1 VADANTRTAA
11 WLLAIIAFLIVY
23 GSLYPFRFAA
33 VDGQE
38 SLELLRR
45 LPFGITTRSDI
56 AANVLL
62 YLPLGASLAWLL
74 ATRLGGLLA
83 VVVAALIG
91 ALLSFAIECAQLYET
106 RRVASLADVASNTIG
121 STAGAFIALAIASTN
136 RRLRASALAS
146 ILRHPVAAALLLSW
160 IGYRL
165 APFALA
171 FDPTQWAGAFA
182 PLAGGG
188 WLTAG
193 AILPHT
199 LAWLVLVMACER
211 LAAGRARATAAI
223 AMGVV
228 LTGRVLFV
236 SLTLEP
242 AEIAGMML
250 ALALAGLL
258 LRLPAERAASLLAA
272 ALIVLIA
279 IQGLSPFDFQL
290 AQDRFALVPFGES
303 LTRYRATNLS
313 DMFLRCFQYGALV
326 WLLARSGLA
335 LLPAT
340 ALGAGVIFSIELLQT
355 WLPGHT
361 ADVTDPL
368 LAVAA
373 GGLIAVFERDA
384 GTR

>member
-1 VADANTRTAA
+1 MADANTRTAA
-11 WLLAIIAFLIVY
+11 WLLAIMAFLIVY

-33 VDGQE
+33 LDGTE
-38 SLELLRR
+38 PLELLRR
-45 LPFGITTRSDI
+45 LPFARTTRSDL

-62 YLPLGASLAWLL
+62 YLPFGASLAWLL

-83 VVVAALIG
+83 VVAATLIG
-91 ALLSFAIECAQLYET
+91 AILSLAVESAQLYET
-106 RRVASLADVASNTIG
+106 RRVASLTDVSCNTIG
-121 STAGAFIALAIASTN
+121 SAAGAFIALAIASTH
-136 RRLRASALAS
+136 RRLRASALS
-146 ILRHPVAAALLLSW
+146 SVLRHPVSAALLLSW

-165 APFALA
+165 APFAPV
-171 FDPTQWAGAFA
+171 FDPVEWAGALA
-182 PLAGGG
+182 PLAEGSR
-188 WLTAG
+188 WTAG
-193 AILPHT
+193 AILPHV
-199 LAWLVLVMACER
+199 LAWLVLVLACER
-211 LAAGRARATAAI
+211 LAPGRARATAVV

-228 LTGRVLFV
+228 LGGRILFAG
-236 SLTLEP
+236 LALEP
-242 AEIAGMML
+242 AEPAGMML

-258 LRLPAERAASLLAA
+258 LRLPTERAASLLAA
-272 ALIVLIA
+272 GLIVLIA
-279 IQGLSPFDFQL
+279 IGGLSPFDFQL

-303 LTRYRATNLS
+303 LTRYRATNLP
-313 DMFLRCFQYGALV
+313 DMFQRCFQYGGLV

-373 GGLIAVFERDA
+373 GGLIAVFERDTGA
-384 GTR
+384 R